1 MKKKLSSLWVVL
13 TMHHWV
19 AQQGMRTGDIVIVII
34 IFNIVIIISLLLI
47 TYHRRF
53 QRLWM
58 KQYFINTRIKKL
70 PKNTIALL
78 HITKQVM
85 RITDV
90 QFHKNAL
97 GCQDYLQEFEIVP
110 GLIIAITKTITKTI
124 MMAAKW
130 QNLNKNRTMM
140 FKTRCSSGFLCGS
153 SRQVDARV
161 GGGQG

>member
-1 MKKKLSSLWVVL
+1 MFSGVLVKKKLSSLWVVL

-47 TYHRRF
+47 IYHRRF

-78 HITKQVM
+78 HITKLVM

-90 QFHKNAL
+90 QFH
-97 GCQDYLQEFEIVP
+97 I
-110 GLIIAITKTITKTI
+110 KTHK
-124 MMAAKW
+124 AAKIFSK
-130 QNLNKNRTMM
+130 NLR
-140 FKTRCSSGFLCGS
+140 SSPDS
-153 SRQVDARV
+153 SSPSPRQSPK
-161 GGGQG
+161 QS